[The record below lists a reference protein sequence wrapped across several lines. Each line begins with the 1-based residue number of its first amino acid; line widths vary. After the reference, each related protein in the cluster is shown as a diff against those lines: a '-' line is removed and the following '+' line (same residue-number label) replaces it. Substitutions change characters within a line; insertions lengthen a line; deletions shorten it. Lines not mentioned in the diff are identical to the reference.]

1 MSIFSPKPPLPPRP
15 PGLGKPSPAKRSAK
29 LSKTLHEKS
38 QPKDNASEGSSR
50 PRRPPPPS
58 HQSSLKNTENE
69 EGQGNNKNEVEST
82 KNEEAELL
90 SSGISMP
97 MAHDRA
103 SKGNSEHQ
111 RHTDS
116 RPEVPK
122 VETNSVSKVSQ
133 DSIEISPSVDSSEKQ
148 SDISDDV
155 IQSTSLE
162 GHTESK
168 NPAAQ
173 PSGLE
178 DSKTSTDN
186 SQLNLHS
193 SSAVATTETEDS
205 VNTKTSSKVNR
216 TNPKTPERPKPPI
229 ISPPITTDD
238 KSNSPD
244 RGSKDTPTLPETPT
258 RASKTPKKSPAIL
271 PKPVPR
277 SNLGKHAPPVQAR
290 TDKQSTKGKSTE
302 ATGASE
308 MVKESDV
315 EKSTTVHVETPS
327 KEDDKIKTASSEVIV
342 VSQTNDEVSS
352 APEENDVFHE
362 EIKPSESCNEN
373 NLPAVVSVPT
383 ELPNAGAVTTEAAA
397 NVSLQKTE
405 ERSAESENVPKT
417 EAKPRRPRAPSRKI
431 EEDKSNGDKSSRKIE
446 EGKICGDVLTRKQEE
461 EMISEAGSI
470 TQDSISV
477 KPEPVDEK
485 LFDVE
490 TNETLHE
497 AKKIENVTSPKP
509 PRPRAPSR
517 KTTDEKNV
525 EIQDGSVNT
534 SSKPS
539 CSLDQDSFDAATQHG
554 KTDKMASP
562 KPSRPS
568 RPVHTPS
575 LSKPVETGD
584 NREGAKNDGSS
595 KHKNTEKPQR
605 PSQPKL
611 PSDSAGPPT
620 DCSSIPPES
629 HKFKPQ
635 RPSKPSLPGESTQSE
650 EPAFSSKTENSVTIN
665 NTNLQAG
672 ACNENAEIIIADE
685 TRQEDGKEETCS
697 SKEQEISKDK
707 QEKKHIAFNK
717 PSRPAKPNIETNVA
731 DETRHEDANEE
742 TCSSKEQEIS
752 KDKQEKKHIAS
763 NKPSRPAKPN
773 IETNVADETRQEDAN
788 EETCSS
794 KEQEISKDKQEH
806 KHTVSNKPSRPARP
820 NIETNVVDEKRQ
832 ENAKEETCSSKEQE
846 ISKDKQEH
854 KHIVP
859 NKPSRPAKPNIE
871 IAVAQKGEKQAKEDT
886 VESESIRSVKKT
898 GSVKPSRPP
907 KPVDTLNDISSNE
920 TSSPFKTEPHRPRP
934 PRPQAPQKQASVAID
949 VETSEKPHEGDHE
962 KDKQEEVV
970 HKTKPSVEAPPKPKR
985 TSISSDDHSNIEL
998 SRQENTDKAVE
1009 LLKEQKEI
1017 SSEAMSDELKEA
1029 SSDHDKSAATGNCQE
1044 TNKNSSEE
1052 HCDAGEHS
1060 KPIVQSVSPN
1070 EANPV
1075 SSQNVP
1081 FIIVKRRDKGGQE
1094 ASENEKSPDRHN
1106 VKFRV
1111 SSLSKTEVES
1121 FNSKDFVEKLNDK
1134 GRTKRNSTEGSVSTP
1149 PIRPKPSRPRPPSSD
1164 QNTGNGDERGAQ
1176 TEVLGNKV
1184 KNKDGTEVTLVKND
1198 KTGELEKVDKSE
1210 ATGASSAAIEA
1221 GEVCNTDKEGP
1232 VKELSGSR
1240 IIEIASSEKT
1250 NKKKVK
1256 RKAPPVPV
1264 EKKNEHVKNPPEHVE
1279 KLTEH
1284 VEKHS
1289 GHIEKPSEHIEK
1301 HAGNVEK
1308 HSEDVG
1314 KHSGHVEKPSE
1325 DAEKKIENNNEPV
1338 EEASHEAM
1346 DITIEHQV
1354 ISIESA
1360 EPAETL
1366 MDKGVKNVSPVSE
1379 SLQSCGKE
1387 SDDITPDTEVKTQ
1400 KVGQNEVAPSKQDS
1414 KRDENPGVTEGT
1426 NAVHAS
1432 PKKKKKPP
1440 PKPVRTS
1447 SLKRDSKPI
1456 VLKVYFFIV
1465 RINK

>member
-15 PGLGKPSPAKRSAK
+15 PGLSRKQSPAKRSAN
-29 LSKTLHEKS
+29 LSKTLPEKA
-38 QPKDNASEGSSR
+38 QPKDNASEGSTR

-58 HQSSLKNTENE
+58 HQASLKNTENE
-69 EGQGNNKNEVEST
+69 EGQGNDKKEVEST
-82 KNEEAELL
+82 KNEEPELL
-90 SSGISMP
+90 PSDISTP
-97 MAHDRA
+97 AVQDST
-103 SKGNSEHQ
+103 SKDNSEHQ
-111 RHTDS
+111 KHTDQC
-116 RPEVPK
+116 PDVPK
-122 VETNSVSKVSQ
+122 METNSVTKASQ
-133 DSIEISPSVDSSEKQ
+133 DSIEISPSVNSSEKQ
-148 SDISDDV
+148 SEIISDDV
-155 IQSTSLE
+155 IQSTSQE

-168 NPAAQ
+168 NTAAQ

-178 DSKTSTDN
+178 NSKTSTDN

-193 SSAVATTETEDS
+193 PSAAATTETLENS

-216 TNPKTPERPKPPI
+216 PNPKTPERPKPPI
-229 ISPPITTDD
+229 ISPPVTTDD

-244 RGSKDTPTLPETPT
+244 SNSKDTPTLSETPT
-258 RASKTPKKSPAIL
+258 RASKAPKKSPAIL
-271 PKPVPR
+271 PKPVR
-277 SNLGKHAPPVQAR
+277 KGSLGKYAPPVQAR
-290 TDKQSTKGKSTE
+290 TDEQSTKGKSTE

-315 EKSTTVHVETPS
+315 EKSTTVHAETPS
-327 KEDDKIKTASSEVIV
+327 EEDNKIKSASSEVIV
-342 VSQTNDEVSS
+342 VPQTNDEVSS
-352 APEENDVFHE
+352 APEDNEVFHR

-373 NLPAVVSVPT
+373 LPAVVSIPT
-383 ELPNAGAVTTEAAA
+383 EHPKANAVTTEAAA

-405 ERSAESENVPKT
+405 ERSVKSENVPKT
-417 EAKPRRPRAPSRKI
+417 EAKPPRPRAPSRKI
-431 EEDKSNGDKSSRKIE
+431 EEDKSNGDKSSRKKE
-446 EGKICGDVLTRKQEE
+446 EGKICRDDPSRKLEE
-461 EMISEAGSI
+461 EMISEGGSVI
-470 TQDSISV
+470 PDSISV
-477 KPEPVDEK
+477 KPEPIDEK
-485 LFDVE
+485 SFDVE

-517 KTTDEKNV
+517 KTTDEKSV

-534 SSKPS
+534 SSKAS
-539 CSLDQDSFDAATQHG
+539 CSFDQGSFDAATQHG

-575 LSKPVETGD
+575 LSKPVKTVD
-584 NREGAKNDGSS
+584 NREEAKNNGSL

-605 PSQPKL
+605 PSQPRL
-611 PSDSAGPPT
+611 PSESAGTPT

-635 RPSKPSLPGESTQSE
+635 RPSKPNLPGESTQSE
-650 EPAFSSKTENSVTIN
+650 EPALGFKTENSVTIN

-685 TRQEDGKEETCS
+685 TRQED
-697 SKEQEISKDK
+697 
-707 QEKKHIAFNK
+707 
-717 PSRPAKPNIETNVA
+717 
-731 DETRHEDANEE
+731 
-742 TCSSKEQEIS
+742 
-752 KDKQEKKHIAS
+752 
-763 NKPSRPAKPN
+763 
-773 IETNVADETRQEDAN
+773 
-788 EETCSS
+788 
-794 KEQEISKDKQEH
+794 
-806 KHTVSNKPSRPARP
+806 
-820 NIETNVVDEKRQ
+820 
-832 ENAKEETCSSKEQE
+832 AKEETCSSKEQE

-854 KHIVP
+854 KHIVSSKP
-859 NKPSRPAKPNIE
+859 SRPARPNIETNVTDETRQEDAKEETCSSKEQEISKDKQEHKHIVSSKPSRPARPNIETNVTDETTQEDAKEETCFSKEQEILKDKQEHKHIISNKPSRPAKPNIE
-871 IAVAQKGEKQAKEDT
+871 TSVADETRQEDTKEDTCSSKEQEISTDKQQQKHIVSNKPSRPAKPSIEIAFAQKEEKQAKEDT
-886 VESESIRSVKKT
+886 VESENIRSVKKP

-907 KPVDTLNDISSNE
+907 KPVDTLNDISSSE
-920 TSSPFKTEPHRPRP
+920 TSSPCKTEPNRPRP
-934 PRPQAPQKQASVAID
+934 PRPQAPQRQASVVSG
-949 VETSEKPHEGDHE
+949 VETSAKPHEGDHE

-985 TSISSDDHSNIEL
+985 TSISSDDYSNIEL
-998 SRQENTDKAVE
+998 SRQENIDKAVE
-1009 LLKEQKEI
+1009 ILKEQKEI
-1017 SSEAMSDELKEA
+1017 SNEAMSDERKEA
-1029 SSDHDKSAATGNCQE
+1029 ASDHDESAFTGNCEE
-1044 TNKNSSEE
+1044 TNKDLSET
-1052 HCDAGEHS
+1052 HCDTGEHS
-1060 KPIVQSVSPN
+1060 KPIVQPISPN
-1070 EANPV
+1070 EANPA
-1075 SSQNVP
+1075 SSQKVP
-1081 FIIVKRRDKGGQE
+1081 FIIVKRRDKGVQE

-1121 FNSKDFVEKLNDK
+1121 FNSKDFVEKMNDK
-1134 GRTKRNSTEGSVSTP
+1134 GRTKRNSTEGSVATP

-1164 QNTGNGDERGAQ
+1164 QNTGNGGERGAQ
-1176 TEVLGNKV
+1176 TEGLGNKV
-1184 KNKDGTEVTLVKND
+1184 KNKDGTEVTLAKND

-1210 ATGASSAAIEA
+1210 ATDAAIEA
-1221 GEVCNTDKEGP
+1221 DKVCNTDKEGP
-1232 VKELSGSR
+1232 VRELSGSR
-1240 IIEIASSEKT
+1240 IIEVAASEKT

-1264 EKKNEHVKNPPEHVE
+1264 EKKNEHVETPPEHVE

-1289 GHIEKPSEHIEK
+1289 GLVEKPSEHIEK

-1325 DAEKKIENNNEPV
+1325 DVEKKIENNNEPV
-1338 EEASHEAM
+1338 KEASHEAM
-1346 DITIEHQV
+1346 DVTIEHQV

-1366 MDKGVKNVSPVSE
+1366 MDKGVKSVSPVSE

-1400 KVGQNEVAPSKQDS
+1400 KVGQNICNEVTPSKQDS

-1432 PKKKKKPP
+1432 PKKKKTPP
-1440 PKPVRTS
+1440 QKPVRTS

-1456 VLKVYFFIV
+1456 VLKVYLFIC
-1465 RINK
+1465 